1 MIVGEL
7 DGSAHQRPVRRTAR
21 WQPAVENDIDMKS
34 DGSSDSEESSDDVRP
49 SLGVRMRGA
58 DPRGWRRESLVR
70 IKRDGVLLGLL

>member
-7 DGSAHQRPVRRTAR
+7 DGSAHQRPVRRMAR

-49 SLGVRMRGA
+49 SLGVRMRTA
-58 DPRGWRRESLVR
+58 DPRYITHADMTVTGRMS
-70 IKRDGVLLGLL
+70 